1 MTSDNNSADEDSSP
15 PELDDDI
22 GTIYKN
28 KSVEVSIED
37 GVGKITVSPRREGD
51 TVFVVPKED
60 VEAFSKDLASG
71 SNFPSPPEGYDDEID
86 APAPFETG
94 KVRHTG
100 GGIWVRE
107 YSHALPQGDGHIKI
121 AYGVPEPDGVQ
132 VGVYDEELAWAGEVD
147 SEPLDDHTEA
157 AAIEM
162 VETLIERYNNGDY
175 DSIISSNLD
184 R

>member
-71 SNFPSPPEGYDDEID
+71 SNFPSPPEGYDDEIGSR
-86 APAPFETG
+86 A
-94 KVRHTG
+94 
-100 GGIWVRE
+100 
-107 YSHALPQGDGHIKI
+107 
-121 AYGVPEPDGVQ
+121 
-132 VGVYDEELAWAGEVD
+132 
-147 SEPLDDHTEA
+147 
-157 AAIEM
+157 
-162 VETLIERYNNGDY
+162 
-175 DSIISSNLD
+175 
-184 R
+184 